1 MYSKESN
8 ILERFLTTL
17 KIHNFEDFIRYKMIR
32 NYDLNI
38 EEIIILSR
46 ILWGRIINSEQFGK
60 ILDSRH
66 SKAQMVTV
74 LCLFFYL
81 YRQKNY
87 TISNDFK
94 ELNKLLIYHLSK
106 IQDYLVSYNTN
117 NLKDLNQKY
126 YFYCI
131 KWTNY
136 CGYIISNK
144 CKNYD
149 IFKKM
154 NTLKLIL
161 NIPKINKININIELK
176 IFISEL
182 NVDDFL

>member
-8 ILERFLTTL
+8 VLEKFLTTI
-17 KIHNFEDFIRYKMIR
+17 KIHKFEDFIRHKMIR
-32 NYDLNI
+32 NYDLNTS
-38 EEIIILSR
+38 EIIILSR
-46 ILWGRIINSEQFGK
+46 ILWGRIINSSQYEK

-106 IQDYLVSYNTN
+106 IQDYLISYNTN
-117 NLKDLNQKY
+117 NLTETNKKY
-126 YFYCI
+126 YFYCT
-131 KWTNY
+131 KWTYY
-136 CGYIISNK
+136 CGYIISK
-144 CKNYD
+144 KIKNYD
-149 IFKKM
+149 IFEKM
-154 NTLKLIL
+154 NNLKLIL
-161 NIPKINKININIELK
+161 NMPQIDKIYINLELK